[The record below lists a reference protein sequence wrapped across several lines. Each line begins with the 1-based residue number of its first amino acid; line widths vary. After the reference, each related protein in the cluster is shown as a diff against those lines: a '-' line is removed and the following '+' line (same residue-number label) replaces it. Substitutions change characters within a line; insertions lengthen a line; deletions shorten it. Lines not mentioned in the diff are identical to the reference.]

1 MAGIQD
7 YKCPC
12 CGAPLVFDG
21 TTQNLKCDSC
31 GNEFSVENLRQLQE
45 GEEGASGQSK
55 FDWESYEP
63 RSYEDTGDVDLSSYS
78 CPSCGAE
85 IVGDETLGA
94 TVCPYCGN
102 ATIVKG
108 TFEGTL
114 RPDYVIPFKIDKKRA
129 MECFEQASQ
138 QAPFLPNE
146 FKDKKKIE
154 EMAGVYV
161 PFWMFDCDCDA
172 NISYNAQRT
181 SVWSDS
187 RYNYEKIDFYKL
199 IRAGKVGFA
208 NIPVDASQK
217 TDNDY
222 MEAVEPFDYSAAV
235 DFNTAYLSGYLADKY
250 DVSSEDSIGRANE
263 RVKNSTESVFAST
276 TGGYMSVIPDSSRV
290 IFSGGKIR
298 YALLPVWM
306 LNIKYMDTMYKYVIN
321 GQTGKVAGQY
331 PISKGKRNAYFFKI
345 FGITLAIAAAA
356 AYAFLKWF

>member
-1 MAGIQD
+1 MATIQT

-12 CGAPLVFDG
+12 CGAPLTFDG
-21 TTQNLKCDSC
+21 TTQNLRCGSC
-31 GNEFSVENLRQLQE
+31 ENEFSVETLRQLAE
-45 GEEGASGQSK
+45 GEESAAGQSK
-55 FDWESYEP
+55 FDWERYEP
-63 RSYEDTGDVDLSSYS
+63 RSYEDTGGVDLSAYS

-85 IVGDETLGA
+85 IVGDDTLGA

-102 ATIVKG
+102 ATIIKG

-114 RPDYVIPFKIDKKRA
+114 RPDYLIPFKVDKKKA
-129 MECFEQASQ
+129 MAYFEAAAAK
-138 QAPFLPNE
+138 APFLPNE

-172 NISYNAQRT
+172 NITYNAQRT
-181 SVWSDS
+181 SFWSDS

-199 IRAGKVGFA
+199 HRAGTVGFS

-217 TDNDY
+217 TDNTY

-263 RVKNSTESVFAST
+263 RVKNSTESVFAGT
-276 TGGYMSVIPDSSRV
+276 TGGYMSVIPEKSRV
-290 IFSGGKIR
+290 SFSGGKIR

-306 LNIKYMDTMYKYVIN
+306 LNIKYMDKMYKYVIN
-321 GQTGKVAGQY
+321 GQTGKVAGEY
-331 PISKGKRNAYFFKI
+331 PVSKGKRNAYFAKI
-345 FGITLAIAAAA
+345 YGISLAVVAAA
-356 AYAFLKWF
+356 AYVFLKFM